1 MKALGL
7 NVTQLI
13 FNSSGALPLL
23 VLWVYVMFLLSHIML
38 EFLAFI

>member
-1 MKALGL
+1 MGL

-23 VLWVYVMFLLSHIML
+23 VVL
-38 EFLAFI
+38 